1 MLPSGAMSLNHA
13 LGFGVVTGIVGSVI
27 LAAQVNV
34 LAAVSYFT
42 PETIHR
48 CMP

>member
-13 LGFGVVTGIVGSVI
+13 LGFGVVTGILGSVL

-34 LAAVSYFT
+34 LAAVS
-42 PETIHR
+42 
-48 CMP
+48 